1 VECLPII
8 ITPGGGF
15 VHPAIRNRG
24 VPVFPGSGR
33 RYISRQGIP
42 AADILAP
49 VSARPAKGA
58 NMQEAIGQIQRL
70 RRERDAIILAHIY
83 QPGEIQD
90 IADYVGDSLGL
101 ACSAAKTQAKVV
113 VLAGV
118 RFMAESVK
126 LLNPEKTVLL
136 PAQDAGCPMADMIDA
151 DVLGKLKREHPGA
164 RVVCYVNSS
173 AAVKAA
179 SDICCTSS
187 NALRILA
194 SIPAEDEV
202 IFIPDKN
209 LGSYLAEKS
218 GRKIILCDGYCPI
231 HQAFRAKEAEELR
244 AQYPGSLLLAHP
256 ECAPG
261 LRALADFIGSTT
273 EIVEYCANSPKTS
286 FIIATERG
294 VLHPLARR
302 RPDAQCIPVSAHGG
316 VCPNMK
322 KTTLEAIARSLA
334 ENEGETTVP
343 GELAAP
349 ARAAL
354 EKMMAIS

>member
-1 VECLPII
+1 
-8 ITPGGGF
+8 
-15 VHPAIRNRG
+15 
-24 VPVFPGSGR
+24 
-33 RYISRQGIP
+33 
-42 AADILAP
+42 
-49 VSARPAKGA
+49 
-58 NMQEAIGQIQRL
+58 MQEIIERIERL

-83 QPGEIQD
+83 QTGEIQD

-136 PAQDAGCPMADMIDA
+136 PAWGAGCPMADMIDTDMVA
-151 DVLGKLKREHPGA
+151 ELKRGHPGA
-164 RVVCYVNSS
+164 KVVCYVNSS
-173 AAVKAA
+173 AAVKAV

-194 SIPAEDEV
+194 SIPAENEV

-218 GRKIILCDGYCPI
+218 GRRIILCDGYCPI
-231 HQAFRAKEAEELR
+231 HQAFRAREAEQLR

-256 ECAPG
+256 ECGPE
-261 LRALADFIGSTT
+261 LRDLADFIGSTT
-273 EIVEYCANSPKTS
+273 EIVDYCARSPETS

-294 VLHPLARR
+294 VLHPLARL
-302 RPDAQCIPVSAHGG
+302 RPDARLIPVSAHGG
-316 VCPNMK
+316 TCPNMK
-322 KTTLEAIARSLA
+322 MTTLEAIARVLA
-334 ENEGETTVP
+334 DNEGEVQVP
-343 GELAAP
+343 EEYAAP

-354 EKMMAIS
+354 EKMMAVS